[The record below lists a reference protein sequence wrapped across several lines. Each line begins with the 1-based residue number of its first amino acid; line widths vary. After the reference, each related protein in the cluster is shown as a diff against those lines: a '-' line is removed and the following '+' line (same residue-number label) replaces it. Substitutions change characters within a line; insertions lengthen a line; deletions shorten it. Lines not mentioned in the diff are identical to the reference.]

1 MLTFLKSTKCGPGLA
16 KDFALVKLLKEQVF
30 FCHGHTL
37 VIVYIQNPPQKLEAW
52 AVEPNLVSHIG
63 AVSSL
68 ARGVNLNV

>member
-1 MLTFLKSTKCGPGLA
+1 MLTFLKSTRCGPGLA
-16 KDFALVKLLKEQVF
+16 KDFALVKMLKEQVF
-30 FCHGHTL
+30 CVTS
-37 VIVYIQNPPQKLEAW
+37 IVSTQNPHQKLDAW